1 MAKKNKVK
9 KGDLVKV
16 IIEVWQDGETPTVRN
31 FYIGKIIEIV
41 ARAEHCFYVRIAN
54 LDRLIPIDRVTKEK
68 GLKNQLSS

>member
-31 FYIGKIIEIV
+31 FYTGKIVKIV
-41 ARAEHCFYVRIAN
+41 ARAENCFYVT
-54 LDRLIPIDRVTKEK
+54 PTWID
-68 GLKNQLSS
+68 